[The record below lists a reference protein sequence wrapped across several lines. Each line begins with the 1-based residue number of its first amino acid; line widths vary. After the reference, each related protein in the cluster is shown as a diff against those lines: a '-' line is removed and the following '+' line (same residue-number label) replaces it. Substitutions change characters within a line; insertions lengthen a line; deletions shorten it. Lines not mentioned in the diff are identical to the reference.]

1 MEEKKEEQKKEEKEE
16 KFYDIIK
23 TPIPSITQETG
34 IQGVKRVCKF
44 CKSEVKHALNKDG
57 QTINLTCTGCG
68 RTITVPK
75 PPTEAFVA
83 QAPFEGGKCP
93 DCGTLFTRKIAVSP
107 SIGKKE
113 NKYLVAVF
121 ICPFCEKQYV
131 VPMEREH

>member
-1 MEEKKEEQKKEEKEE
+1 MEEKKEEQQEEE

-23 TPIPSITQETG
+23 TPIHGVTQGTG
-34 IQGVKRVCKF
+34 IQGVKRICKF

-57 QTINLTCTGCG
+57 KTITLTCTGCK

-83 QAPFEGGKCP
+83 QAPFKDGKCP
-93 DCGTLFTRKIAVSP
+93 DCGTLFTREIAVSL

-131 VPMEREH
+131 VPMEREQ